1 MAFTINTNI
10 ASLQA
15 QNYLRTTNQFQG
27 QTINRVT
34 SGLRIVNSGDD
45 AAGLAIANGY
55 RSNEAVLTQGVRNA
69 NDGLSQLQTADGGIS
84 NISQLLDRA
93 RTLATQSASNAFT
106 GDRGV
111 LNSEFQ
117 GVLTEIDRQAQAIGL
132 NQGGQFAKNLSVF
145 IGGGQASNGISE
157 ISNGSVAL
165 DLSKST
171 VDAKSLGLEG
181 VQATGKAETDLGT
194 GSTTSVAAIL
204 SNASNQASI
213 ANNTTDFYFTG
224 PGFSDTS
231 GNNVVKVAV
240 NLTGVTDTN
249 TLVTAINSAI
259 QNAGNGASQQAT
271 AFKNANVT
279 ASVST
284 DSSGKQQLAF
294 SSGTTAF
301 QVQGG
306 DQVSTAFLGS
316 FHSGGPQGASA
327 LVAVEGN
334 QAFAAP
340 AAANAVNIRI
350 LGAGLTG
357 TQGDIHIAQAT
368 TDDAASTVSA
378 INTAIAANA
387 KLAATGIQAV
397 NDSGTIDFVGHAGQ
411 SFEVQTSGDIANTLG
426 FGAYLNSNL
435 NANNATPGTFD
446 YNDITAG
453 AAIGAAKTQGLA
465 ISVNGSAAV
474 DLGVLSGSATL
485 AATLTTVNNAI
496 QGNASL
502 RAAGL
507 QAVANGTKLELTTTS
522 GSSTKFRVELYGGNG
537 DAFGFGASATGYAA
551 GLAASDTGTAAG
563 AYVAKDSVNSTGA
576 QESVNSTKGTVGG
589 NPYDDV
595 YQFTALRN
603 AGDAQTV
610 TLTAVDSSGSQHSLN
625 VALDSTN
632 ASTLDQAVGTI
643 NSAILASNDTT
654 IKGIAAFKEQGLTG
668 NVNGVEGV
676 RFLSAGASFKVSLGA
691 SAASSTG
698 GVVGLADGEDGT
710 NGGAVL
716 TSGLNGT
723 GSTADI
729 SNVSTAQAAVA
740 QLATSVSLLG
750 AAQAVVGRGENQF
763 NYAINLASSQL
774 TNEASAE
781 AGIRDADLAAES
793 ANLTKASIQLQAG
806 IAALAQANSAPQQ
819 VLTLLRG

>member
-1 MAFTINTNI
+1 
-10 ASLQA
+10 
-15 QNYLRTTNQFQG
+15 
-27 QTINRVT
+27 
-34 SGLRIVNSGDD
+34 
-45 AAGLAIANGY
+45 
-55 RSNEAVLTQGVRNA
+55 
-69 NDGLSQLQTADGGIS
+69 
-84 NISQLLDRA
+84 
-93 RTLATQSASNAFT
+93 
-106 GDRGV
+106 
-111 LNSEFQ
+111 
-117 GVLTEIDRQAQAIGL
+117 
-132 NQGGQFAKNLSVF
+132 
-145 IGGGQASNGISE
+145 
-157 ISNGSVAL
+157 
-165 DLSKST
+165 
-171 VDAKSLGLEG
+171 
-181 VQATGKAETDLGT
+181 
-194 GSTTSVAAIL
+194 
-204 SNASNQASI
+204 
-213 ANNTTDFYFTG
+213 
-224 PGFSDTS
+224 
-231 GNNVVKVAV
+231 
-240 NLTGVTDTN
+240 
-249 TLVTAINSAI
+249 
-259 QNAGNGASQQAT
+259 
-271 AFKNANVT
+271 
-279 ASVST
+279 VST
-284 DSSGKQQLAF
+284 DSSGKQQIAF

-301 QVQGG
+301 QVQGD
-306 DQVSTAFLGS
+306 DQVATAFLGS
-316 FHSGGPQGASA
+316 FKTGAQGNSA
-327 LVAVEGN
+327 AVSVEGS

-357 TQGDIHIAQAT
+357 TQGDINIVQAT
-368 TDDAASTVSA
+368 TDTAASTVSA

-397 NDSGTIDFVGHAGQ
+397 NDGGKIQFAGGAGQ

-446 YNDITAG
+446 YNTITAG
-453 AAIGAAKTQGLA
+453 SALAAAKTQGLA
-465 ISVNGSAAV
+465 ISINGSAAV
-474 DLGVLSGSATL
+474 DLGVISGSATL

-522 GSSTKFRVELYGGNG
+522 GSSTKFRVELYGGTG
-537 DAFGFGASATGYAA
+537 DGFGFGASATGYAA
-551 GLAASDTGTAAG
+551 ALTASDTGTAAG
-563 AYVAKDSVNSTGA
+563 AYAAKDSVNSAGA
-576 QESVNSTKGTVGG
+576 QASVNATTGTVGG
-589 NPYDDV
+589 NPYNDV
-595 YQFTALRN
+595 YQFTGLRN

-610 TLTAVDSSGSQHSLN
+610 TLTAVDASGSQHSLN
-625 VALDSTN
+625 VALDNTN

-643 NSAILASNDTT
+643 NSAILASNDST
-654 IKGIAAFKEQGLTG
+654 IKSIAAFKEQGLTG

-716 TSGLNGT
+716 TSALNGT

-740 QLATSVSLLG
+740 QLATSVGLLG
-750 AAQAVVGRGENQF
+750 SAQAVVGRGENQF

-774 TNEASAE
+774 TNEAAAQ